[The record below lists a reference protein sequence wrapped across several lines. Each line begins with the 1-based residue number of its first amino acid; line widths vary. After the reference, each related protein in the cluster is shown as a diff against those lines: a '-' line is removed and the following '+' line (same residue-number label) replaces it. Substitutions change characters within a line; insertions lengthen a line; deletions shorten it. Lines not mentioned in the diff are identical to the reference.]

1 MAGGG
6 SGNGLYDHLYK
17 RFFENRHRHEGYE
30 FQHAP
35 GGSAAPPTV
44 PFAQKLRW
52 WTWDRW
58 QRRNKILAERDRLQ
72 QDIIRIKGSPPS
84 QDSK

>member
-1 MAGGG
+1 MAADG

-17 RFFENRHRHEGYE
+17 RFFEQRDRHQGYA

-35 GGSAAPPTV
+35 GGSAPHSTV
-44 PFAQKLRW
+44 TFRQKLRW

-58 QRRNKILAERDRLQ
+58 QRRKKILAERDRLQ
-72 QDIIRIKGSPPS
+72 QEIIQIKKTGSS
-84 QDSK
+84 T